1 MEGTFPTLCEKTRQE
16 RAGWNQSGNRPLGRS
31 ALSRAG
37 RTGRESGGGEG
48 GCWTGSTSQTGST
61 GGRAGSS
68 FEDLKDLFGP
78 RTFPVGHKAQ
88 CGLSVPS
95 PLKQSPPL
103 HWAALTLQR
112 TTVTVLCMCVCA
124 SVLQAAGPPRGP
136 GAAGAEGLP
145 TLASPPGRG
154 AELPGGNAGVE
165 VKPP

>member
-1 MEGTFPTLCEKTRQE
+1 MRKDKARKGWMESEWKPAPREVCSLQ
-16 RAGWNQSGNRPLGRS
+16 
-31 ALSRAG
+31 G
-37 RTGRESGGGEG
+37 RTDGAGVGGGEG

>member
-1 MEGTFPTLCEKTRQE
+1 MESEWKPAPREVCSLQ
-16 RAGWNQSGNRPLGRS
+16 
-31 ALSRAG
+31 G
-37 RTGRESGGGEG
+37 RTDGAGVGGRGEG